1 MCAGMRLL
9 ISDYRFSVFAEEE
22 LTGKILIKLVKILLQ
37 IFHEQYIYSFSSY

>member
-22 LTGKILIKLVKILLQ
+22 LLSKILIKTVKILLQ
-37 IFHEQYIYSFSSY
+37 